1 MEIPWTKQIQYL
13 GLHFTST
20 LNFNT
25 HIKRSAHKAL
35 GHLIQLF
42 HLLDRESSLAPAT
55 KLHLYKTSIRP
66 TMTYAAP
73 VWCSISPST
82 YQYLQVIQNKCLR
95 VITQSPRRT
104 PISHLHTVTGI
115 DYLHTYIR
123 SLAERFYAQCP
134 EHENPLVRSIGNYT
148 RQDLL
153 QLYKKYRHKRPKHIM
168 L

>member
-1 MEIPWTKQIQYL
+1 VEIPWTKQIQYL

-73 VWCSISPST
+73 VRCSISPST

-95 VITQSPRRT
+95 VITQSPIRT

-153 QLYKKYRHKRPKHIM
+153 QLYKKYRHKRPKHI
-168 L
+168 LL